1 VRSHRRSSS
10 CSLLALPGTCNTAQ
24 ISECVVRTKAQLVP
38 QPLSSDDEE
47 VTTGES
53 LLHYFFKVELAD
65 GDVYAV
71 DLCMLQF
78 AFTSGEQ
85 YSGCVAPLQEH
96 LQRLLLREKG
106 EVPDKRVIIKPLGYH
121 REEVKGE
128 DAVSTFVGDVSGPGV
143 DADEIGR
150 DSVTWFTDNRASK
163 QLDEVNRHW
172 KQTQSTTLSKVLR
185 LPQARF
191 AHTFCT
197 IVWPSEYMEAQTRS
211 RLGSIFA
218 AIKLMA
224 KCMADPV
231 MAGFLG

>member
-1 VRSHRRSSS
+1 
-10 CSLLALPGTCNTAQ
+10 
-24 ISECVVRTKAQLVP
+24 
-38 QPLSSDDEE
+38 LSSDDEE

-96 LQRLLLREKG
+96 LQRLLLSEKG
-106 EVPDKRVIIKPLGYH
+106 EVPDGQVIIKPLGYH
-121 REEVKGE
+121 REEAKGE
-128 DAVSTFVGDVSGPGV
+128 DAVSTFVGDVSGPEV
-143 DADEIGR
+143 DDADEIGR
-150 DSVTWFTDNRASK
+150 DSVTWFTDNRAFK
-163 QLDEVNRHW
+163 QLDEANRHW
-172 KQTQSTTLSKVLR
+172 KETQSTTLSKALR

-197 IVWPSEYMEAQTRS
+197 IVWPSEYMETQTRS
-211 RLGSIFA
+211 RVGQIFG

-224 KCMADPV
+224 RCMADPV
-231 MAGFLG
+231 MAEFLG